1 MKEITIGKISYFGTL
16 GYSPE
21 AIADYFALTGKERI
35 ELIVRLGIHSDEY
48 YLAYQNGKAIGEYN
62 IDAELT
68 KKAEEGDADAIGILA
83 TRSHERKLRDL
94 KKELF
99 GI

>member
-1 MKEITIGKISYFGTL
+1 MAEISINKIRAFGAL

-21 AIADYFALTGKERI
+21 AIADCFSLTGKERI